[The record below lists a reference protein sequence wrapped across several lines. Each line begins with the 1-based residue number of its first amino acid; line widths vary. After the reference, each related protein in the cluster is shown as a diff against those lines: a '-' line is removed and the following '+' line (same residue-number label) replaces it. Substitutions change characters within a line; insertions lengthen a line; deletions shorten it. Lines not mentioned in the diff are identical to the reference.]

1 MFDWNSITSLRQK
14 IDKYLKITYVNK
26 FLSTKVKKNW
36 TQGSLKI
43 ILRTCIYIIITK
55 RAAGIF
61 VHTPSQRKN
70 LFTIWNE
77 YRCQIYA
84 ITWVIFF
91 FLLPVLYLI
100 WVYSPVYRE
109 QNLFVSRIRFIRKP
123 GIDILDGGKLIS
135 DNKLRRDHCWGRGGG
150 HSATTYDHCWV
161 GAVNYYIGSLLGCW
175 MGIGGWLVSQLLD
188 TVE

>member
-1 MFDWNSITSLRQK
+1 MSLRQK

-26 FLSTKVKKNW
+26 FLSTKVKKKLN
-36 TQGSLKI
+36 TRKFEDYFTYL
-43 ILRTCIYIIITK
+43 YTK

-135 DNKLRRDHCWGRGGG
+135 DNKLRCDHCWGRGGG

>member
-1 MFDWNSITSLRQK
+1 MLQCSYELTVRQIVCMCVCVFDWNSIMSLRQK

-70 LFTIWNE
+70 LFMIWNE

-150 HSATTYDHCWV
+150 SFS
-161 GAVNYYIGSLLGCW
+161 YYIWSLLG
-175 MGIGGWLVSQLLD
+175 GGS
-188 TVE
+188 